1 MKRAKF
7 RKTPVAGV
15 AIAALASGLVVAPGH
30 AEETALPQPT
40 QTCPLVHLVM
50 VNGTGDSAL
59 GLKSTEDSGWMA
71 SQIGAPMTAQLNG
84 EDADPSAGISVEEA
98 EAAQKGEQSP
108 AGAEKEALAK
118 GWDAPA
124 DVRSNDVWPSTTS
137 ATPSV
142 SSEQTAEPATIA
154 GDDLVI
160 GRTYI
165 PYPSSMGGAY
175 VPVHTLDNAKSYEDS
190 VAIGVERMSTVLK
203 ELHNQCPDTKAFL
216 VGYSQG
222 AEVASAVARKI
233 GNGEVFPEKDVA
245 GVALFADPTRD
256 PGTSTVVSGAS
267 VPAAVP
273 GTEGEHVSSM
283 SSFTSPELDR
293 MQGGGLGVNQTGK
306 DFGRLADRTVSWCT
320 DGDLVCDM
328 PVGGALKD
336 LVVGTAEGL
345 NITDPEASI
354 AAVSDVLN
362 PAVSLAGP
370 AQVTSPIDFGA
381 GGFSTTAASKATK
394 RSQRLSGLLDSGLA
408 TATGALST
416 GSDIALGATSPEDAV
431 AAGGAMGQQAVGA
444 AADVAADIA
453 RDVVVGVGMLGG
465 MGFGAGLGIAREM
478 VNPANL
484 AELAAAGASSPETAA
499 LVAGRQLQ
507 KASTKV
513 LTSKT
518 AVGQSAKV
526 FDQMD
531 VMGLTP
537 EAVSEAAIQSV
548 THGSAHMSYP
558 MKPLTSDGGTAVG
571 KTREWITATAAD
583 LGSQTAAQ
591 RYASGDAGSASMMQS
606 FNTDMV
612 SSYLKGWLHEQQGR

>member
-1 MKRAKF
+1 MKGAKF
-7 RKTPVAGV
+7 RTTPVAGV
-15 AIAALASGLVVAPGH
+15 AVAVLVSGLAVVPGH
-30 AEETALPQPT
+30 AEETGLPRPT
-40 QTCPLVHLVM
+40 QACPLVHLVM
-50 VNGTGDSAL
+50 VNGSGDSAL

-71 SQIGAPMTAQLNG
+71 SQIGFPLTTQLNG
-84 EDADPSAGISVEEA
+84 KDADPSAGISVEEA
-98 EAAQKGEQSP
+98 EAAQDGELSP
-108 AGAEKEALAK
+108 AEADMEELAQ

-124 DVRSNDVWPSTTS
+124 DVRSDDVWPSTTS
-137 ATPSV
+137 VTPSV
-142 SSEQTAEPATIA
+142 SGEQTVEPVEIA

-175 VPVHTLDNAKSYEDS
+175 VPVYSLDNAKSYEDS
-190 VAIGVERMSTVLK
+190 VAIGVERMSTVLGQ
-203 ELHNQCPDTKAFL
+203 LHDQCPDTKAFL

-233 GNGEVFPEKDVA
+233 GNGEVFPEEDVA

-256 PGTSTVVSGAS
+256 PGSSTVVSGAS

-273 GTEGEHVSSM
+273 GTDGEYVSSM

-293 MQGGGLGVNQTGK
+293 MQGGGLGVNHTGE
-306 DFGRLADRTVSWCT
+306 DFGSLADRTVSWCT

-362 PAVSLAGP
+362 PAVSFAGP
-370 AQVTSPIDFGA
+370 AEMTSPIDFGA
-381 GGFSTTAASKATK
+381 GGFSTTDASKATK
-394 RSQRLSGLLDSGLA
+394 RSQRLSGLLESGFA
-408 TATGALST
+408 AASGVLST
-416 GSDIALGATSPEDAV
+416 GADIAVGATAPEDAV
-431 AAGGAMGQQAVGA
+431 AAGGVMGQEAVGS
-444 AADVAADIA
+444 AADVAAEIA
-453 RDVVVGVGMLGG
+453 RDVVVGVGMIGG

-478 VNPANL
+478 ISPANL
-484 AELAAAGASSPETAA
+484 AELAAAGSSAPETAA
-499 LVAGRQLQ
+499 LVAARQLQ

-518 AVGQSAKV
+518 AVGQSVKV

-531 VMGLTP
+531 VLGLSP

-548 THGSAHMSYP
+548 THGSAHVLYP
-558 MKPLTSDGGTAVG
+558 VKPLTADGGTAVG

-591 RYASGDAGSASMMQS
+591 RYASGDAGSASVMQS

-612 SSYLKGWLHEQQGR
+612 ASYLSGWLHEQGR